1 MAGPLHVAGNVVRS
15 IALVALLFAILFGL
29 VFAGTWLVEGVRLS
43 FKADTG
49 LITERAMATMLWLTP
64 YVLVAG
70 IVWMAVS
77 LIWSGYLIRWSSGCE
92 IVEPGTEPRLEG
104 ILKRLCQKSG
114 MDVPQLG
121 IVDSDELNA
130 YATGIFKSD
139 HLVAVT
145 RGLAA
150 KLDDA
155 EIEAVMAHE
164 LAHIKN
170 KDVMLSVMA
179 GAVAGGI
186 ALFAQLLFFALT
198 RTVCAV
204 ARLACGDEE
213 GDTIGW
219 WVAIVVGFVLVA
231 FASFVTTLIEFA
243 LSRSREYLAD
253 AGAAEMTGNP
263 RALIT
268 SLQKISGNCDIGAPS
283 AVMQMCIDRPRG
295 WIDLFSTHPA
305 TEDRIAALRE
315 MPQKVSATAPR
326 AAAAPQRVARAG
338 VPQGLAVRA
347 QFGQRGR

>member
-1 MAGPLHVAGNVVRS
+1 MAHSIHVAGNIVRS
-15 IALVALLFAILFGL
+15 FVLIALLFAILFGL
-29 VFAGTWLVEGVRLS
+29 VFAGAWLAEGVMVS
-43 FKADTG
+43 FK
-49 LITERAMATMLWLTP
+49 TEPSILTAKALTDLAWLAP
-64 YVLVAG
+64 YVAAAG
-70 IVWMAVS
+70 AVWIVVS
-77 LIWSGYLIRWSSGCE
+77 LIWSGYLIRWSSNCR

-104 ILKRLCQKSG
+104 ILNRLCLKAE

-121 IVDSDELNA
+121 IIDSDELNA

-150 KLDDA
+150 KLDDS

-179 GAVAGGI
+179 GAVAGGV
-186 ALFAQLLFFALT
+186 ALLAQMLFFALT
-198 RTVCAV
+198 RSLCAV
-204 ARLACGDEE
+204 ARVACGDEE

-219 WVAIVVGFVLVA
+219 WAAMVVGFVLVL
-231 FASFVTTLIEFA
+231 FASLVTTLIEFA
-243 LSRSREYLAD
+243 LSRSREFLAD
-253 AGAAEMTGNP
+253 AGAAEITGNP

-268 SLQKISGNCDIGAPS
+268 SLQKISDDCDIDAP
-283 AVMQMCIDRPRG
+283 AGVMQMCIDRPRG

-315 MPQKVSATAPR
+315 MPQRVSVTGSR
-326 AAAAPQRVARAG
+326 ASVTPQRVTRVG
-338 VPQGLAVRA
+338 VPPGLAVRS
-347 QFGQRGR
+347 QFGQRTR